1 MASVLDSREQIAA
14 HHFNQARQQGTI
26 QDILARLTGRSN
38 DLLSYEEVRRQLKG
52 HVIGKRDL
60 HEIPVA
66 AIIGSVGRY
75 QDFTRQFL
83 PRNPST
89 VGRWSKIK
97 VEMEGAQGVWP
108 IEVYKVGDAYFVLDG
123 NHRVSVARAEGA
135 SHIEAYVTEVET
147 RVPLT
152 PDVSPD
158 TLILKAEQTDFFE
171 ATDLDQTRPEA
182 NLTVTNPGQYEALLD
197 DIEDKR
203 RVMTEAQGGEVSLA
217 AAATAWYE
225 EVYLPIVHVIR
236 ERGMLRDFPNRT
248 ETDLY
253 VWISRRRAELEET
266 LGWAIDVGTA
276 AADVASARGKSPVQT
291 AANLGG
297 KLIQA
302 VTPSVFEAGPRPGQ
316 WRRDRHASEPE
327 VRFAGSILVPINGE
341 ADGWD
346 ALSQAILV
354 AQREGGRLNGLHI
367 VQTAEARESEAARAV
382 RAEFD
387 QRCQAAGVRGNLV
400 IEVGGVT
407 ATICERARWNDMVV
421 VTLAHPPSASPMA
434 RLRNGFRGLVQLC
447 SRPILAVPHTVSP
460 LSAAL
465 VSYDGS
471 AKATE
476 ALYAAAYLG
485 LHGGTRLVVLTVLG
499 DGPATDETLA
509 RARQYLDAHEVQA
522 TYLTAP
528 GPVAEAIPRVV
539 AEQGCD
545 LILMGGYGY
554 TPLIEAV
561 LGSAVDQVLRESQVP
576 VLICR

>member
-1 MASVLDSREQIAA
+1 MTDVLDSREQMAA
-14 HHFNQARQQGTI
+14 RHFNRARQQGTV

-38 DLLSYEEVRRQLKG
+38 DLLSYEDVRRQLKG
-52 HVIGKRDL
+52 HVIGRREL
-60 HEIPVA
+60 REIPLE

-89 VGRWSKIK
+89 VGRWAKVK
-97 VEMEGAQGVWP
+97 VEMEGLRGVRP
-108 IEVYKVGDAYFVLDG
+108 IEVYQVGDAYFVLDG

-135 SHIEAYVTEVET
+135 SHIDAYVTEVET

-152 PDVSPD
+152 ADVSPD

-171 ATDLDQTRPEA
+171 ATDLDQTRPQA
-182 NLTVTNPGQYEALLD
+182 DLTVTNPGQYQALLD
-197 DIEDKR
+197 DIQDKR
-203 RVMTEAQGGEVSLA
+203 RVMAEALGREAPLPQA
-217 AAATAWYE
+217 AAAWYD
-225 EVYLPIVHVIR
+225 EVYLPIVGLIR
-236 ERGMLRDFPNRT
+236 ERGMLRDFPDRT

-276 AADVASARGKSPVQT
+276 AADVAGGRGKSPVQ
-291 AANLGG
+291 AAADLGG

-302 VTPSVFEAGPRPGQ
+302 VTPTVFEPGPRPGQ
-316 WRRDRHASEPE
+316 WRRERFAREPE
-327 VRFAGSILVPINGE
+327 DRLAADLLVPINGE
-341 ADGWD
+341 PDGWD
-346 ALSQAILV
+346 ALAQAILV

-382 RAEFD
+382 QAEFD
-387 QRCQAAGVRGNLV
+387 RRCHAAGVAGNLV

-407 ATICERARWNDMVV
+407 ATICDRARWNDLVV
-421 VTLAHPPSASPMA
+421 VTLAHPPGDSPMA

-447 SRPILAVPHTVSP
+447 PRPILAVPHSVSP
-460 LSAAL
+460 LSAPL

-471 AKATE
+471 PKATE
-476 ALYAAAYLG
+476 ALYAAAYLA
-485 LHGGTRLVVLTVLG
+485 LHWGARLTVLTVLG
-499 DGPATDETLA
+499 DGPPTAETLD

-528 GPVAEAIPRVV
+528 GPVAEAIRRTV

-545 LILMGGYGY
+545 LVLMGGYGY
-554 TPLIEAV
+554 TPLLEAV
-561 LGSAVDQVLRESQVP
+561 LGSAVDQVLRESEVP